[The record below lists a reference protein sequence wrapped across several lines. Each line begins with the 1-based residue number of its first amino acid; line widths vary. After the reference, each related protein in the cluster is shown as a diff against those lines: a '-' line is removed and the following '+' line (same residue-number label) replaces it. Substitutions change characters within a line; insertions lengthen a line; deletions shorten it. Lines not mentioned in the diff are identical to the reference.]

1 MRVTI
6 PLVRIFMKMYTIITG
21 YIFNKE
27 IYDKLR
33 ILQIE
38 IDLIINVIDEIKLKQ
53 KQHLKK
59 LDVVVDVLEDL
70 NKR

>member
-38 IDLIINVIDEIKLKQ
+38 IDTIITVIDEIKLKQ
-53 KQHLKK
+53 KVHRKK
-59 LDVVVDVLEDL
+59 LDEVVEVLEEL